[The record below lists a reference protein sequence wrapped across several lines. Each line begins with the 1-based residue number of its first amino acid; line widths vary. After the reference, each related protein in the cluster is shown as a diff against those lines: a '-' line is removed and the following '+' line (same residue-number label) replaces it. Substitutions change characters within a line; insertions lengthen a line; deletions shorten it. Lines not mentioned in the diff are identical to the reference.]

1 MEKEK
6 YLAVFFKGNMISK
19 LEFVGALVSRGI
31 PFEYTGE
38 YIRLSENKERI
49 LLELESCHSERAYD
63 SAFFAY
69 EEVDRS
75 DEGYIKI
82 ISDLNLIKQ

>member
-6 YLAVFFKGNMISK
+6 YLAVFFKGDMIAK
-19 LEFVGALVSRGI
+19 LEFIGALVSRGVR
-31 PFEYTGE
+31 FEYTGE

-49 LLELESCHSERAYD
+49 LLELESCHSEGVCD

-69 EEVDRS
+69 EEVNQS
-75 DEGYIKI
+75 DEKYVKI
-82 ISDLNLIKQ
+82 VSELDLIK

>member
-1 MEKEK
+1 MVKEK

-49 LLELESCHSERAYD
+49 LLELESCHSERVFD

-69 EEVDRS
+69 EEVDHS
-75 DEGYIKI
+75 NKGYIKI
-82 ISDLNLIKQ
+82 VSELDLIR